1 VKPIAQAR
9 VAVAGRWP
17 FPLPPWPSAVT
28 GRAFVVF
35 PGLAPPTDRSRFAEA
50 LVSSTSPSKRSK
62 DGGNRLAP
70 TPPLLGFAKCALSPT
85 CLPRVHSREP
95 KPPSARWVP
104 AIGSSSVH
112 VVPPHL
118 DGFLRA
124 EVAGLLHP
132 AAGPGFV
139 AFHAHRGLLP
149 EAVRRRSGARDPQ
162 WRSPRRGSHPSK
174 SSLRRQPHR
183 ITAAVASLP
192 LPSRRS
198 GPTIRLGDAP
208 IRRSGPP
215 RHRAR
220 GAFTPPKR
228 RGTAAHDPRRSKSHR
243 SATWTGR
250 SDQGRGGSTPSA
262 PPRPESERPKTP
274 SLVLQRPKPRSVA
287 GGCIASTEAGG
298 MRVRRIIAERFGF
311 EALLRRRSS
320 LSSGHRCRRPT
331 FVPSMGFVPLR
342 GSSCSRCVPAV
353 PGRRPPKPKPR
364 RADPR
369 HPTRKRVESG
379 GSAGSLCGFT
389 RGVGP
394 EPVVATTQGGPKPGH
409 GPAPFKRRGR
419 GPCVATPR

>member
-1 VKPIAQAR
+1 VGLSRPSP
-9 VAVAGRWP
+9 WP
-17 FPLPPWPSAVT
+17 FAVT

-50 LVSSTSPSKRSK
+50 LVNSTSPSKRSR

-104 AIGSSSVH
+104 AIRSSSAL

-132 AAGPGFV
+132 AAGQGFV
-139 AFHAHRGLLP
+139 AFHAHLGPKP
-149 EAVRRRSGARDPQ
+149 EAVRRRSGARDPTSGAPRDAVHTL
-162 WRSPRRGSHPSK
+162 RSLPFADSRAA
-174 SSLRRQPHR
+174 SLRSLP
-183 ITAAVASLP
+183 SLP

-274 SLVLQRPKPRSVA
+274 SLVHRDRSRGAWRGAASRTPKWAGCGSVESSQSGSASRPCSVD
-287 GGCIASTEAGG
+287 E
-298 MRVRRIIAERFGF
+298 VRCRQATV
-311 EALLRRRSS
+311 ADDRRSF
-320 LSSGHRCRRPT
+320 LPWALFPFEVHRAAVAFQRCLA
-331 FVPSMGFVPLR
+331 GDLR
-342 GSSCSRCVPAV
+342 GRSLE
-353 PGRRPPKPKPR
+353 GRTRDAQ
-364 RADPR
+364 RASASGAADQRDP
-369 HPTRKRVESG
+369 
-379 GSAGSLCGFT
+379 SAGSPAAQGRSPSSRRHGGGRSPATDRRLFSAA
-389 RGVGP
+389 
-394 EPVVATTQGGPKPGH
+394 VVAPVSRP
-409 GPAPFKRRGR
+409 RG
-419 GPCVATPR
+419 